1 MPAVRSSNKGI
12 ASQTTP
18 SRMTDD
24 RNNNLPTG
32 GFAGVYRVREVLP
45 RGHVAEGGAGDAV
58 QEMRP
63 RTGIRGCN
71 ISPDGQETG
80 GPAVMHGIH
89 VETRAA
95 LSWDGKRLSWRLTMV
110 RTWELAN

>member
-18 SRMTDD
+18 DRRTDD
-24 RNNNLPTG
+24 RNNNLHTG

-45 RGHVAEGGAGDAV
+45 RGHVADGGAGDAE

-63 RTGIRGCN
+63 RQESVGGN

-80 GPAVMHGIH
+80 VLQLCMGFVSNP
-89 VETRAA
+89 
-95 LSWDGKRLSWRLTMV
+95 
-110 RTWELAN
+110 ELH